1 MVVLKFGGSSVKNPE
16 ALKKVASIVKEHT
29 SHGKVIVVVSAFG
42 GVTDL
47 LHQYAQQAAT
57 QTETSV
63 KTLELIS
70 SKTLENLDFWNAD
83 PQTREAVS
91 RIENRLSVLGQQ
103 LFDQEVNLA
112 EVQDE
117 ILIAGEAV
125 SSRVLSGFLNH
136 LGMPNVLKD
145 SSDFIIA
152 AHEGRRV
159 RVDYPLTYAKIKPL
173 SEVANLLVMPG
184 FMAKTK
190 GGKLT
195 TLGRGGSDFSAALV
209 ANGIDAQQLYIYTDV
224 SGIYTADPRFV
235 KQAKPIKRLSYE
247 EALELSHFGAKVLYA
262 PSVQPA
268 FEKNIPLYV
277 KNTFDPTAE
286 GTYISSSE
294 LITEQDTVMGIS
306 HLSSI
311 SLITVEGA
319 DLIGQMGFTTRF
331 FETLSTNHIN
341 VILITQASS
350 EYSLCIAIDTADAE
364 KAQRALNQRF
374 ELEISTGRMKPV
386 RIESGLSIVALVG
399 EHMKSHTG
407 VSGKLFSSLGAN
419 NINIIAIAQGSS
431 ERNISFVIDE
441 KNVKKALNTIHER
454 FFEKQRKQINLFV
467 VGVGTV
473 GSRLLNILQL
483 QRQHLL
489 DRLSIDIRIVGLS
502 NSKKMAFNE
511 NGHDLSDWKSH
522 LEKGQAAALSE
533 LVKTIQSL
541 NLRNSILIDNTAS
554 HEVSDLYLE
563 LLQQGVG
570 VVTCN
575 KIACSSALKNY
586 KALQK
591 ASIDQKVPFYY
602 ETNVGAGLP
611 IIDTL
616 KNLIDS
622 GDSIRSIVAVLSG
635 SLNFI
640 FDTYNS
646 TTSFKEVVEAAM
658 SGGYT
663 EPDPRIDLSGLDVK
677 RKLLILARESGFELE
692 LDAIQT
698 AAFLPDGA
706 LETPNVEAFLS
717 ILAANEQHF
726 ANLYKEAKAKQQKL
740 KFVAELSVG
749 PDQHIQ
755 AKVGLQGVDSSSDY
769 YTLSGSDNILML
781 YTDRYQKQPMV
792 IKGAGAGADVT
803 ASGIFGDIIRASNHR

>member
-16 ALKKVASIVKEHT
+16 ALKKVASIVKEHA
-29 SHGKVIVVVSAFG
+29 SQGKVIVVVSAFG

-47 LHQYAQQAAT
+47 LNQYAQEAAT
-57 QTETSV
+57 QTKTYA

-83 PQTREAVS
+83 SQTREAVS
-91 RIENRLSVLGQQ
+91 RIENRLSDLGQQ
-103 LFDQEVNLA
+103 LFDQEITVDEA
-112 EVQDE
+112 QDE
-117 ILIAGEAV
+117 ILISGEAV

-136 LGMPNVLKD
+136 LNMPNILKD
-145 SSDFIIA
+145 SSDFIVA
-152 AHEGRRV
+152 THEGRRV
-159 RVDYPLTYAKIKPL
+159 RVDYALTYSKIKPL
-173 SEVANLLVMPG
+173 SEVANLVVMPG

-190 GGKLT
+190 EGKLT

-209 ANGIDAQQLYIYTDV
+209 ANGVDAHQLFIYTDV
-224 SGIYTADPRFV
+224 SGIFTADPRFV

-277 KNTFDPTAE
+277 KNTFDSAAE
-286 GTYISSSE
+286 GTYISSSQ

-331 FETLSTNHIN
+331 FETLSTHHIN

-350 EYSLCIAIDTADAE
+350 EYSLCIAIDSADAD
-364 KAQRALNQRF
+364 KAQSALNNRF

-399 EHMKSHTG
+399 EHMKSQTG
-407 VSGKLFSSLGAN
+407 ISGKLFSSLGAN

-522 LEKGQAAALSE
+522 LEKGQAAALPE
-533 LVKTIQSL
+533 LVQTSQSL

-640 FDTYNS
+640 FDTYNA

-706 LETPNVEAFLS
+706 LETPSVEDFLS
-717 ILAANEQHF
+717 LLAANEQHF
-726 ANLYKEAKAKQQKL
+726 ESLYKEAKAKQQKL
-740 KFVAELSVG
+740 KFVAELTVDS
-749 PDQHIQ
+749 DQQIQ

>member
-42 GVTDL
+42 GITDL
-47 LHQYAQQAAT
+47 LHLYAQQAAA
-57 QTETSV
+57 QTETYA

-83 PQTREAVS
+83 SQTREAVS

-103 LFDQEVNLA
+103 LFDQELNLD

-145 SSDFIIA
+145 SSDFIVA

-173 SEVANLLVMPG
+173 REVANLLVMPG

-190 GGKLT
+190 EGKLT

-209 ANGIDAQQLYIYTDV
+209 ANGVDAQQLYIYTDV

-277 KNTFDPTAE
+277 KNTFDPAAE

-331 FETLSTNHIN
+331 FETLSTHHIN

-522 LEKGQAAALSE
+522 LEKGQAAALPE
-533 LVKTIQSL
+533 LVQTIQSL

-640 FDTYNS
+640 FDTYNA

-717 ILAANEQHF
+717 LLEANEQHF
-726 ANLYKEAKAKQQKL
+726 ASLYQEAKAKQQKL

-749 PDQHIQ
+749 ADQHIK
-755 AKVGLQGVDSSSDY
+755 AKVGLQGVGSSSDY

>member
-42 GVTDL
+42 GITDL

-57 QTETSV
+57 QTETYA

-83 PQTREAVS
+83 SQTREAVS
-91 RIENRLSVLGQQ
+91 LIENRLSALGQQ
-103 LFDQEVNLA
+103 LFDQELNLD

-145 SSDFIIA
+145 SSDFIVA

-173 SEVANLLVMPG
+173 REVANLLVMPG

-190 GGKLT
+190 EGKLT

-209 ANGIDAQQLYIYTDV
+209 ANGVDAQQLYIYTDV

-277 KNTFDPTAE
+277 KNTFDPAAE

-331 FETLSTNHIN
+331 FETLSTHHIN

-350 EYSLCIAIDTADAE
+350 EYSLCIAIDAADAD
-364 KAQRALNQRF
+364 KAQRGLNQRF

-522 LEKGQAAALSE
+522 LEKGQAAALPE
-533 LVKTIQSL
+533 LVQTIQSL

-640 FDTYNS
+640 FDTYIA

-717 ILAANEQHF
+717 LLEANEQHF
-726 ANLYKEAKAKQQKL
+726 ASLYQEAKAKQQKL

-749 PDQHIQ
+749 ADQHIK
-755 AKVGLQGVDSSSDY
+755 AKVGLQGVGSSSDY

>member
-57 QTETSV
+57 QTETYAI
-63 KTLELIS
+63 TLELIS

-83 PQTREAVS
+83 SQTREAVS

-103 LFDQEVNLA
+103 LFDQELNLA

-145 SSDFIIA
+145 SSDFIVA

-173 SEVANLLVMPG
+173 GEVANLLVMPG

-190 GGKLT
+190 EGKLT

-209 ANGIDAQQLYIYTDV
+209 ANGVDAQQLFIYTDV

-331 FETLSTNHIN
+331 FETLSTHHIN

-350 EYSLCIAIDTADAE
+350 EYSLCIAIDTTDAD
-364 KAQRALNQRF
+364 KAQSALNQRF

-473 GSRLLNILQL
+473 GSRLLNILKL

-489 DRLSIDIRIVGLS
+489 DRFSIDIRIVGLS

-511 NGHDLSDWKSH
+511 KGHDLSDWKSL
-522 LEKGQAAALSE
+522 LEKGQAAALPE
-533 LVKTIQSL
+533 LVQTIQSL

-640 FDTYNS
+640 FDTYNA

-698 AAFLPDGA
+698 AAFLPNGA

-717 ILAANEQHF
+717 LLAANEQHF
-726 ANLYKEAKAKQQKL
+726 ASLYKEAKAKQQKL

-749 PDQHIQ
+749 ADQHIQ

>member
-29 SHGKVIVVVSAFG
+29 SQGKVIVVVSAFG
-42 GVTDL
+42 GITDL

-57 QTETSV
+57 QTESYA

-83 PQTREAVS
+83 SQTREAVS

-103 LFDQEVNLA
+103 LFDQELNLA

-145 SSDFIIA
+145 SSDFIVA

-173 SEVANLLVMPG
+173 REVANLLVMPG

-190 GGKLT
+190 EGKLT

-209 ANGIDAQQLYIYTDV
+209 ANGVDAQQLYIYTDV

-277 KNTFDPTAE
+277 KNTFDPAAE

-331 FETLSTNHIN
+331 FETLSTHHIN

-350 EYSLCIAIDTADAE
+350 EYSLCIAIDTADAD

-489 DRLSIDIRIVGLS
+489 DRLSIDIRIVGLI

-522 LEKGQAAALSE
+522 LEKGQAAALPE
-533 LVKTIQSL
+533 LVQTIQSL

-640 FDTYNS
+640 FDTYNA

-717 ILAANEQHF
+717 LLEANEQHF
-726 ANLYKEAKAKQQKL
+726 ASLYQEAKAKQQKL

-749 PDQHIQ
+749 ADQHIK
-755 AKVGLQGVDSSSDY
+755 AKVGLQGVGSSSDY

>member
-16 ALKKVASIVKEHT
+16 ALKKVASIVKEHA

-47 LHQYAQQAAT
+47 LNQYAQEAAT
-57 QTETSV
+57 QTKTYA

-83 PQTREAVS
+83 SQTREAVS
-91 RIENRLSVLGQQ
+91 RIENRLSDLGQQ
-103 LFDQEVNLA
+103 LFDQEITVDEA
-112 EVQDE
+112 QDE

-136 LGMPNVLKD
+136 LNMPNILKD
-145 SSDFIIA
+145 SSDFIVA
-152 AHEGRRV
+152 THEGRRV
-159 RVDYPLTYAKIKPL
+159 RVDYALTYSKIKPL
-173 SEVANLLVMPG
+173 SEMANLVVMPG

-190 GGKLT
+190 EGKLT

-209 ANGIDAQQLYIYTDV
+209 ANGVDAHQLFIYTDV

-268 FEKNIPLYV
+268 FEKNIPLHV
-277 KNTFDPTAE
+277 KNTFDSAAE

-331 FETLSTNHIN
+331 FETLSTHHIN

-350 EYSLCIAIDTADAE
+350 EYSLCIAIDSADAD
-364 KAQRALNQRF
+364 KAQSALNNRF

-399 EHMKSHTG
+399 EHMKSQTG
-407 VSGKLFSSLGAN
+407 ISGKLFSSLGAN

-441 KNVKKALNTIHER
+441 KNVKKALNTIHEL
-454 FFEKQRKQINLFV
+454 FFEKQSKQLNLFV

-489 DRLSIDIRIVGLS
+489 DRLSIDIRIV
-502 NSKKMAFNE
+502 
-511 NGHDLSDWKSH
+511 
-522 LEKGQAAALSE
+522 
-533 LVKTIQSL
+533 
-541 NLRNSILIDNTAS
+541 
-554 HEVSDLYLE
+554 
-563 LLQQGVG
+563 
-570 VVTCN
+570 
-575 KIACSSALKNY
+575 
-586 KALQK
+586 
-591 ASIDQKVPFYY
+591 
-602 ETNVGAGLP
+602 
-611 IIDTL
+611 
-616 KNLIDS
+616 
-622 GDSIRSIVAVLSG
+622 
-635 SLNFI
+635 
-640 FDTYNS
+640 
-646 TTSFKEVVEAAM
+646 
-658 SGGYT
+658 
-663 EPDPRIDLSGLDVK
+663 
-677 RKLLILARESGFELE
+677 
-692 LDAIQT
+692 
-698 AAFLPDGA
+698 
-706 LETPNVEAFLS
+706 
-717 ILAANEQHF
+717 
-726 ANLYKEAKAKQQKL
+726 
-740 KFVAELSVG
+740 
-749 PDQHIQ
+749 
-755 AKVGLQGVDSSSDY
+755 
-769 YTLSGSDNILML
+769 
-781 YTDRYQKQPMV
+781 
-792 IKGAGAGADVT
+792 
-803 ASGIFGDIIRASNHR
+803 

>member
-42 GVTDL
+42 GITDL

-57 QTETSV
+57 QTETYA

-83 PQTREAVS
+83 SQTREAVS

-103 LFDQEVNLA
+103 LFDQELNLA

-117 ILIAGEAV
+117 ILIAGETV

-145 SSDFIIA
+145 SSDFIVA

-173 SEVANLLVMPG
+173 GEVANLLVMPG

-190 GGKLT
+190 EGKLT

-209 ANGIDAQQLYIYTDV
+209 ANGVDAQQLYIYTDV

-277 KNTFDPTAE
+277 KNTFDPAAE

-331 FETLSTNHIN
+331 FETLSTHHIN

-350 EYSLCIAIDTADAE
+350 EYSLCIAIDTADAD

-522 LEKGQAAALSE
+522 LEKGQAAALPE
-533 LVKTIQSL
+533 LVQTIQSL

-640 FDTYNS
+640 FDTYNA

-717 ILAANEQHF
+717 LLEANEQHF
-726 ANLYKEAKAKQQKL
+726 ASLYQEAKAKQQKL

-749 PDQHIQ
+749 ADQHIK
-755 AKVGLQGVDSSSDY
+755 AKVGLQGVGSSSDY

>member
-29 SHGKVIVVVSAFG
+29 SHGKVIIVVSAFG

-47 LHQYAQQAAT
+47 LNQYAQEAAT
-57 QTETSV
+57 QTKTYA

-70 SKTLENLDFWNAD
+70 SKTAENLDFWNAD
-83 PQTREAVS
+83 SQTREAVS
-91 RIENRLSVLGQQ
+91 RIENRLLALGQQ

-117 ILIAGEAV
+117 ILITGEAV
-125 SSRVLSGFLNH
+125 SSRVLSGFLSH
-136 LGMPNVLKD
+136 FGMPNVLKD
-145 SSDFIIA
+145 SSDFIVA

-159 RVDYPLTYAKIKPL
+159 RVDYTLTYAKIKPL
-173 SEVANLLVMPG
+173 GEVANLLVMPG

-190 GGKLT
+190 EGKLT

-209 ANGIDAQQLYIYTDV
+209 ANGVDAKQLFIYTDV

-277 KNTFDPTAE
+277 KNTFDPAAE

-294 LITEQDTVMGIS
+294 LIIEQDTVMGIS

-331 FETLSTNHIN
+331 FETLSTHHIN

-350 EYSLCIAIDTADAE
+350 EYSLCIAIDSAEAD
-364 KAQRALNQRF
+364 KAQSALNNRF

-399 EHMKSHTG
+399 EHMKSQTG

-483 QRQHLL
+483 QHQHLL

-511 NGHDLSDWKSH
+511 NGHDLSDWKTH
-522 LEKGQAAALSE
+522 LEKGQSAALPE
-533 LVKTIQSL
+533 LVQTIQSL

-640 FDTYNS
+640 FDTYNA

-658 SGGYT
+658 AGGYT

-706 LETPNVEAFLS
+706 LETPSVEAFLS
-717 ILAANEQHF
+717 LLAANEQHF
-726 ANLYKEAKAKQQKL
+726 ESLYIEAKAKQQKL
-740 KFVAELSVG
+740 KFVAELTVN
-749 PDQHIQ
+749 PDQQIQ

>member
-42 GVTDL
+42 GITDL
-47 LHQYAQQAAT
+47 LHLYAQQAAA
-57 QTETSV
+57 QTETYA

-83 PQTREAVS
+83 SQTREAVF

-103 LFDQEVNLA
+103 LFDQELNLA

-145 SSDFIIA
+145 SSDFIVA

-173 SEVANLLVMPG
+173 REVANLLVMPG

-190 GGKLT
+190 EGKLT

-209 ANGIDAQQLYIYTDV
+209 ANGVDAQQLYIYTDV

-277 KNTFDPTAE
+277 KNTFDLAAE

-331 FETLSTNHIN
+331 FETLSTHHIN

-350 EYSLCIAIDTADAE
+350 EYSLCIAIDTADAD

-522 LEKGQAAALSE
+522 LEKGQAAALPE
-533 LVKTIQSL
+533 LVQTIQSL

-640 FDTYNS
+640 FDTYNA

-717 ILAANEQHF
+717 LLEANEQHF
-726 ANLYKEAKAKQQKL
+726 ASLYQEAKAKQQKL

-749 PDQHIQ
+749 ADQHIK
-755 AKVGLQGVDSSSDY
+755 AKVGLQGVGSSSDY

>member
-42 GVTDL
+42 GITDL

-57 QTETSV
+57 QTETYA

-83 PQTREAVS
+83 SQTREAVS
-91 RIENRLSVLGQQ
+91 LIENRLSALGQQ
-103 LFDQEVNLA
+103 LFDQELNLA

-145 SSDFIIA
+145 SSDFIVA

-173 SEVANLLVMPG
+173 REVANLLVMPG

-190 GGKLT
+190 EGKLT

-209 ANGIDAQQLYIYTDV
+209 ANGVDAQQLFIYTDV

-277 KNTFDPTAE
+277 KNTFDPAAE

-331 FETLSTNHIN
+331 FETLSTHHIN

-350 EYSLCIAIDTADAE
+350 EYSLCIAIDTADAD

-522 LEKGQAAALSE
+522 LEKGQAAALPE
-533 LVKTIQSL
+533 LVQTIQSL

-640 FDTYNS
+640 FDTYNA

-717 ILAANEQHF
+717 LLAANEQHF
-726 ANLYKEAKAKQQKL
+726 ASLYKEAKAKQQKL

-749 PDQHIQ
+749 ADQHIQ

>member
-57 QTETSV
+57 QTETYT

-70 SKTLENLDFWNAD
+70 FKTLENLDFWNAD
-83 PQTREAVS
+83 SQTREAVS
-91 RIENRLSVLGQQ
+91 RMETRLSALGQQ
-103 LFDQEVNLA
+103 LFDQELNLA

-145 SSDFIIA
+145 SSDFIVA

-173 SEVANLLVMPG
+173 GEVANLLVMPG

-190 GGKLT
+190 EGKLT

-209 ANGIDAQQLYIYTDV
+209 ANGVDAQQLYIYTDV

-331 FETLSTNHIN
+331 FETLSTHHIN

-350 EYSLCIAIDTADAE
+350 EYSLCIAIDTADAD

-522 LEKGQAAALSE
+522 LEKGQAAALPE
-533 LVKTIQSL
+533 LVQTIQSL

-554 HEVSDLYLE
+554 HEVSHLYLE

-640 FDTYNS
+640 FDTYNA

-677 RKLLILARESGFELE
+677 RKLLILARESRFELE

-706 LETPNVEAFLS
+706 LETSNVEAFLS
-717 ILAANEQHF
+717 LLAANEQHF
-726 ANLYKEAKAKQQKL
+726 ASLYKEAKAKQQKL

-749 PDQHIQ
+749 ADHYIQ

>member
-57 QTETSV
+57 QTETYAI
-63 KTLELIS
+63 TLELIS

-83 PQTREAVS
+83 SQTREAVS

-103 LFDQEVNLA
+103 LFDQELNLA

-145 SSDFIIA
+145 SSDFIVA

-173 SEVANLLVMPG
+173 GEVANLLVMPG

-190 GGKLT
+190 EGKLT

-209 ANGIDAQQLYIYTDV
+209 ANGVDAQQLFIYTDV

-286 GTYISSSE
+286 GTHISSSE

-331 FETLSTNHIN
+331 FETLSTHHIN

-350 EYSLCIAIDTADAE
+350 EYSLCIAIDTTDAD
-364 KAQRALNQRF
+364 KAQSALNQRF

-473 GSRLLNILQL
+473 GSRLLNILKL

-489 DRLSIDIRIVGLS
+489 DRFSIDIRIVGLS

-511 NGHDLSDWKSH
+511 NGHDLSDWKSL
-522 LEKGQAAALSE
+522 LEKGQAAALPE
-533 LVKTIQSL
+533 LVQTIQSL

-640 FDTYNS
+640 FDTYNA

-717 ILAANEQHF
+717 LLAANEQHF
-726 ANLYKEAKAKQQKL
+726 ASLYKEAKAKQQKL

-749 PDQHIQ
+749 ADQHIQ

>member
-16 ALKKVASIVKEHT
+16 ALKKVASIVKEHA

-47 LHQYAQQAAT
+47 LNQYAQEAAT
-57 QTETSV
+57 QTKTYA

-83 PQTREAVS
+83 SQTREAVS
-91 RIENRLSVLGQQ
+91 RIENRLSDLGQQ
-103 LFDQEVNLA
+103 LFDQEITVDEA
-112 EVQDE
+112 QDE
-117 ILIAGEAV
+117 ILISGEAV

-136 LGMPNVLKD
+136 LNMPNILKD
-145 SSDFIIA
+145 SSDFIVA
-152 AHEGRRV
+152 THEGRRV
-159 RVDYPLTYAKIKPL
+159 RVDYALTYSKIKPL
-173 SEVANLLVMPG
+173 SEVANLVVMPG

-190 GGKLT
+190 EGKLT

-209 ANGIDAQQLYIYTDV
+209 ANGVDAHQLFIYTDV

-268 FEKNIPLYV
+268 FEKNIPLHI
-277 KNTFDPTAE
+277 KNTFDSAAE
-286 GTYISSSE
+286 GTYISSSQ

-331 FETLSTNHIN
+331 FETLSTHHIN

-350 EYSLCIAIDTADAE
+350 EYSLCIAIDSADAD
-364 KAQRALNQRF
+364 KAQSALNNRF

-399 EHMKSHTG
+399 EHMKSQTG
-407 VSGKLFSSLGAN
+407 ISGKLFSSLGAN

-522 LEKGQAAALSE
+522 LEKGQAAALPE
-533 LVKTIQSL
+533 LVQTIQSL

-640 FDTYNS
+640 FDTYNA

-706 LETPNVEAFLS
+706 LETPSVEDFLS
-717 ILAANEQHF
+717 LLAANEQHF
-726 ANLYKEAKAKQQKL
+726 ESLYKEAKAKQQKL
-740 KFVAELSVG
+740 KFVAELTVDS
-749 PDQHIQ
+749 DQQIQ

>member
-16 ALKKVASIVKEHT
+16 ALKQVASIVKEHT

-57 QTETSV
+57 QTETYT

-70 SKTLENLDFWNAD
+70 FKTLENLDFWNAD
-83 PQTREAVS
+83 SQTREAVS
-91 RIENRLSVLGQQ
+91 RMETRLSALGQQ
-103 LFDQEVNLA
+103 LFDQELNLA

-145 SSDFIIA
+145 SSDFIVA

-173 SEVANLLVMPG
+173 GEVANLLVMPG

-190 GGKLT
+190 EGKLT

-209 ANGIDAQQLYIYTDV
+209 ANGVDAQQLFIYTDV

-331 FETLSTNHIN
+331 FETLSTHHIN

-350 EYSLCIAIDTADAE
+350 EYSLCIAIDTTDAD
-364 KAQRALNQRF
+364 KAQSALNQRF

-522 LEKGQAAALSE
+522 LEKGQAAALPE
-533 LVKTIQSL
+533 LVQTIQSL

-640 FDTYNS
+640 FDTYNA

-717 ILAANEQHF
+717 LLAANEQHF
-726 ANLYKEAKAKQQKL
+726 ASLYKEAKAKQQKL

-749 PDQHIQ
+749 ADQHIQ

>member
-42 GVTDL
+42 GITDL

-57 QTETSV
+57 LTETYA

-83 PQTREAVS
+83 SQTREAVS

-103 LFDQEVNLA
+103 LFDQELNLD

-145 SSDFIIA
+145 SSDFIVA

-173 SEVANLLVMPG
+173 REVANLLVMPG

-190 GGKLT
+190 EGKLT

-209 ANGIDAQQLYIYTDV
+209 ANGVDAQQLYIYTDV

-277 KNTFDPTAE
+277 KNTFDPAAE

-331 FETLSTNHIN
+331 FETLSTHHIN

-350 EYSLCIAIDTADAE
+350 EYSLCIAIDTADAD

-489 DRLSIDIRIVGLS
+489 DRLSIDIRIVGLI

-522 LEKGQAAALSE
+522 LEKGQAAALPE
-533 LVKTIQSL
+533 LVQTIQSL

-640 FDTYNS
+640 FDTYNA

-717 ILAANEQHF
+717 LLEANEQHF
-726 ANLYKEAKAKQQKL
+726 ASLYQEAKAKQQKL

-749 PDQHIQ
+749 ADQHIK
-755 AKVGLQGVDSSSDY
+755 AKVGLQGVGSSSDY

>member
-16 ALKKVASIVKEHT
+16 ALKKVASIVKEHA

-47 LHQYAQQAAT
+47 LNQYAQEAAT
-57 QTETSV
+57 QTKTYA

-83 PQTREAVS
+83 SQTREAVS
-91 RIENRLSVLGQQ
+91 RIENRLSDLGQQ
-103 LFDQEVNLA
+103 LFDQEITVDEA
-112 EVQDE
+112 QDE

-136 LGMPNVLKD
+136 LSMPNILKD
-145 SSDFIIA
+145 SSDFIVA
-152 AHEGRRV
+152 THEGRRV
-159 RVDYPLTYAKIKPL
+159 RVDYALTYSKIKPL
-173 SEVANLLVMPG
+173 SEVANLVVMPG

-190 GGKLT
+190 EGKPT
-195 TLGRGGSDFSAALV
+195 TLGRGGSDFSAALI
-209 ANGIDAQQLYIYTDV
+209 ANGVDAQQLFIYTDV

-277 KNTFDPTAE
+277 KNTFDSAAE

-331 FETLSTNHIN
+331 FETLSTHHIN
-341 VILITQASS
+341 IILITQASS
-350 EYSLCIAIDTADAE
+350 EYSLCIAIDSADAD
-364 KAQRALNQRF
+364 KAQSALNNRF

-399 EHMKSHTG
+399 EHMKSQTG
-407 VSGKLFSSLGAN
+407 ISGKLFSSLGAN

-522 LEKGQAAALSE
+522 LEKGQAAALPE
-533 LVKTIQSL
+533 LVQTIQSL

-640 FDTYNS
+640 FDTYNA

-706 LETPNVEAFLS
+706 LETPSVEDFLS
-717 ILAANEQHF
+717 LLAANEQHF
-726 ANLYKEAKAKQQKL
+726 ESLYKEAKAKQQKL
-740 KFVAELSVG
+740 KFVAELTVDSY
-749 PDQHIQ
+749 QQIQ

>member
-57 QTETSV
+57 QTETYAI
-63 KTLELIS
+63 TLELIS

-83 PQTREAVS
+83 SQTREAVS

-103 LFDQEVNLA
+103 LFDQELNLA

-145 SSDFIIA
+145 SSDFIVA

-173 SEVANLLVMPG
+173 GEVANLLVMPG

-190 GGKLT
+190 EGKLT

-209 ANGIDAQQLYIYTDV
+209 ANGVDAQQLFIYTDV

-331 FETLSTNHIN
+331 FETLSTHHIN

-350 EYSLCIAIDTADAE
+350 EYSLCIAIDTTDAD
-364 KAQRALNQRF
+364 KAQSALNQRF

-473 GSRLLNILQL
+473 GSRLLNILKL

-489 DRLSIDIRIVGLS
+489 DRFSIDIRIVGLS

-511 NGHDLSDWKSH
+511 NGHDLSDWKSL
-522 LEKGQAAALSE
+522 LEKGQAAALPE
-533 LVKTIQSL
+533 LVQTIQSL

-640 FDTYNS
+640 FDTYNA

-717 ILAANEQHF
+717 LLAANEQHF
-726 ANLYKEAKAKQQKL
+726 ASLYKEAKAKQQKL

-749 PDQHIQ
+749 ADQHIQ

>member
-57 QTETSV
+57 QTETYT

-70 SKTLENLDFWNAD
+70 FKTLENLDFWNAD
-83 PQTREAVS
+83 SQTREAVS
-91 RIENRLSVLGQQ
+91 RMETRLSALGQQ
-103 LFDQEVNLA
+103 LFDQELNLA

-145 SSDFIIA
+145 SSDFIVA

-173 SEVANLLVMPG
+173 GEVANLLVMPG

-190 GGKLT
+190 EGKLT

-209 ANGIDAQQLYIYTDV
+209 ANGVDAQQLFIYTDV

-235 KQAKPIKRLSYE
+235 KQTKPIKRLSYE

-331 FETLSTNHIN
+331 FETLSTHHIN

-350 EYSLCIAIDTADAE
+350 EYSLCIAIDTADAD

-522 LEKGQAAALSE
+522 LEKGQAAALPE
-533 LVKTIQSL
+533 LVQTIQSL

-640 FDTYNS
+640 FDTYNA

-677 RKLLILARESGFELE
+677 RKLLILARESRFELE

-706 LETPNVEAFLS
+706 LETSNVEAFLS
-717 ILAANEQHF
+717 LLAANEQHF
-726 ANLYKEAKAKQQKL
+726 ASLYKEAKAKQQKL

-749 PDQHIQ
+749 ADQHIQ

>member
-16 ALKKVASIVKEHT
+16 ALKQVASIVKEHT

-57 QTETSV
+57 QTETYT

-70 SKTLENLDFWNAD
+70 FKTLENLDFWNAD
-83 PQTREAVS
+83 SQTREAVS
-91 RIENRLSVLGQQ
+91 RMETRLSALGQQ
-103 LFDQEVNLA
+103 LFDQELNLA

-145 SSDFIIA
+145 SSDFIVA

-173 SEVANLLVMPG
+173 GEVANLLVMPG

-190 GGKLT
+190 EGKLT

-209 ANGIDAQQLYIYTDV
+209 ANGVDAQQLFIYTDV

-286 GTYISSSE
+286 GTHISSSE

-331 FETLSTNHIN
+331 FETLSTHHIN

-350 EYSLCIAIDTADAE
+350 EYSLCIAIDTADAD
-364 KAQRALNQRF
+364 KAQRALNKRF

-522 LEKGQAAALSE
+522 LEKGQAAALPE
-533 LVKTIQSL
+533 LVQTIQSL

-554 HEVSDLYLE
+554 HEVSHLYLE

-640 FDTYNS
+640 FDTYNA

-677 RKLLILARESGFELE
+677 RKLLILARESRFELE

-706 LETPNVEAFLS
+706 LETSNVEAFLS
-717 ILAANEQHF
+717 LLAANEQHF
-726 ANLYKEAKAKQQKL
+726 ASLYKEAKAKQQKL

-749 PDQHIQ
+749 ADHYIQ

>member
-16 ALKKVASIVKEHT
+16 ALKQVASIVKEHT

-57 QTETSV
+57 QTETYAI
-63 KTLELIS
+63 TLELIS

-83 PQTREAVS
+83 SQTREAVS

-103 LFDQEVNLA
+103 LFDQELNLA

-145 SSDFIIA
+145 SSDFIVA

-173 SEVANLLVMPG
+173 GEVANLLVMPG

-190 GGKLT
+190 EGKLT

-209 ANGIDAQQLYIYTDV
+209 ANGVDAQQLFIYTDV

-286 GTYISSSE
+286 GTHISSSE

-331 FETLSTNHIN
+331 FETLSTHHIN

-350 EYSLCIAIDTADAE
+350 EYSLCIAIDTTDAD
-364 KAQRALNQRF
+364 KAQSALNQRF

-473 GSRLLNILQL
+473 GSRLLNILKL

-489 DRLSIDIRIVGLS
+489 DRFSIDIRIVGLS

-522 LEKGQAAALSE
+522 LEKGQAAALPE
-533 LVKTIQSL
+533 LVQTIQSL

-554 HEVSDLYLE
+554 HEVSHLYLE

-640 FDTYNS
+640 FDTYNA

-706 LETPNVEAFLS
+706 LETSNVEAFLS
-717 ILAANEQHF
+717 LLAANEQHF
-726 ANLYKEAKAKQQKL
+726 ASLYKEAKAKQQKL

-749 PDQHIQ
+749 ADQHIQ

>member
-57 QTETSV
+57 QTETYT

-70 SKTLENLDFWNAD
+70 FKTLENLDFWNAD
-83 PQTREAVS
+83 SQTREAVS
-91 RIENRLSVLGQQ
+91 RMETRLSALGQQ
-103 LFDQEVNLA
+103 LFDQELNLA

-145 SSDFIIA
+145 SSDFIVA

-173 SEVANLLVMPG
+173 GEVANLLVMPG

-190 GGKLT
+190 EGKLT

-209 ANGIDAQQLYIYTDV
+209 ANGVDAQQLFIYTDV

-286 GTYISSSE
+286 GTHISSSE

-331 FETLSTNHIN
+331 FETLSTHHIN

-350 EYSLCIAIDTADAE
+350 EYSLCIAIDTADAD

-473 GSRLLNILQL
+473 GSRLLNILKL
-483 QRQHLL
+483 QRQHLS
-489 DRLSIDIRIVGLS
+489 DRFSIDIRIVGLS

-522 LEKGQAAALSE
+522 LEKGQAAALPE
-533 LVKTIQSL
+533 LVQTIQSL

-563 LLQQGVG
+563 LLQHGVG

-640 FDTYNS
+640 FDTYNA

-706 LETPNVEAFLS
+706 LETSNVEAFLS
-717 ILAANEQHF
+717 LLAANEQHF
-726 ANLYKEAKAKQQKL
+726 ASLYKEAKAKQQKL

-749 PDQHIQ
+749 ADHYIQ

>member
-42 GVTDL
+42 GITDL

-57 QTETSV
+57 QTETYA

-83 PQTREAVS
+83 SQTREAVS
-91 RIENRLSVLGQQ
+91 LIENRLSALGQQ
-103 LFDQEVNLA
+103 LFDQELNLD

-145 SSDFIIA
+145 SSDFIVA

-173 SEVANLLVMPG
+173 REVANLLVMPG

-190 GGKLT
+190 EGKLT

-209 ANGIDAQQLYIYTDV
+209 ANGVDAQQLYIYTDV

-277 KNTFDPTAE
+277 KNTFDPAAE

-331 FETLSTNHIN
+331 FETLSTHHIN

-350 EYSLCIAIDTADAE
+350 EYSLCIAIDTADAD

-502 NSKKMAFNE
+502 NSKKMAYNE

-522 LEKGQAAALSE
+522 LEKGQAAALPE
-533 LVKTIQSL
+533 LVQTIQSL

-640 FDTYNS
+640 FDTYNA

-717 ILAANEQHF
+717 LLEANEQHF
-726 ANLYKEAKAKQQKL
+726 ASLYQEAKAKQQKL

-749 PDQHIQ
+749 ADQHIK
-755 AKVGLQGVDSSSDY
+755 AKVGLQGVGSSSDY

>member
-16 ALKKVASIVKEHT
+16 ALKQVASIVKEHT

-57 QTETSV
+57 QTETYT

-70 SKTLENLDFWNAD
+70 FKTLENLDFWNAD
-83 PQTREAVS
+83 SQTREAVS
-91 RIENRLSVLGQQ
+91 RMETRLSALGQQ
-103 LFDQEVNLA
+103 LFDQELNLA

-145 SSDFIIA
+145 SSDFIVA

-173 SEVANLLVMPG
+173 GEVANLLVMPG

-190 GGKLT
+190 EGKLT

-209 ANGIDAQQLYIYTDV
+209 ANGVDAQQLFIYTDV

-235 KQAKPIKRLSYE
+235 KQTKPIKRLSYE

-286 GTYISSSE
+286 GTHISSSE

-331 FETLSTNHIN
+331 FETLSTHHIN

-350 EYSLCIAIDTADAE
+350 EYSLCIAIDTADAD

-522 LEKGQAAALSE
+522 LEKGQAAALPE
-533 LVKTIQSL
+533 LVQTIQSL

-554 HEVSDLYLE
+554 HEVSHLYLE

-640 FDTYNS
+640 FDTYNA

-677 RKLLILARESGFELE
+677 RKLLILARESRFELE

-706 LETPNVEAFLS
+706 LETSNVEAFLS
-717 ILAANEQHF
+717 LLAANEQHF
-726 ANLYKEAKAKQQKL
+726 ASLYKEAKAKQQKL

-749 PDQHIQ
+749 ADHYIQ

>member
-16 ALKKVASIVKEHT
+16 ALKKVASIVKEHA

-47 LHQYAQQAAT
+47 LNQYAQEAAT
-57 QTETSV
+57 QTKTYA

-83 PQTREAVS
+83 SQTREAVS
-91 RIENRLSVLGQQ
+91 RIENRLSDLGQQ
-103 LFDQEVNLA
+103 LFDQEITVDEA
-112 EVQDE
+112 QDE

-136 LGMPNVLKD
+136 LNMPNILKD
-145 SSDFIIA
+145 SSDFIVA
-152 AHEGRRV
+152 THQGRRV
-159 RVDYPLTYAKIKPL
+159 RVDYALTYSKIKPL
-173 SEVANLLVMPG
+173 SEVANLVVMPG

-190 GGKLT
+190 EGKLT

-209 ANGIDAQQLYIYTDV
+209 ANGVDAQQLFIYTDV

-268 FEKNIPLYV
+268 FEKNIPLNV
-277 KNTFDPTAE
+277 KNTFDPAAE

-331 FETLSTNHIN
+331 FETLSTHHIN

-350 EYSLCIAIDTADAE
+350 EYSLCIAIDSADAD
-364 KAQRALNQRF
+364 KAQSALNNRF

-399 EHMKSHTG
+399 EHMKSQTG
-407 VSGKLFSSLGAN
+407 ISGKLFSSLGAN

-522 LEKGQAAALSE
+522 LEKGQAAALPE
-533 LVKTIQSL
+533 LVQTIQSL

-640 FDTYNS
+640 FDTYNA

-706 LETPNVEAFLS
+706 LETPSVEDFLS
-717 ILAANEQHF
+717 LLAANEQHF
-726 ANLYKEAKAKQQKL
+726 ESLYTEAKAKQQKL
-740 KFVAELSVG
+740 KFVAELTVDS
-749 PDQHIQ
+749 DQQMQ

>member
-57 QTETSV
+57 QTETYAI
-63 KTLELIS
+63 TLELIS

-83 PQTREAVS
+83 SQTREAVS

-103 LFDQEVNLA
+103 LFDQELNLA

-145 SSDFIIA
+145 SSDFIVA

-173 SEVANLLVMPG
+173 GEVANLLVMPG

-190 GGKLT
+190 EGKLT

-209 ANGIDAQQLYIYTDV
+209 ANGVDAQQLFIYTDV

-331 FETLSTNHIN
+331 FETLSTHHIN

-350 EYSLCIAIDTADAE
+350 EYSLCIAIDTTDAD
-364 KAQRALNQRF
+364 KAQSALNQRF

-473 GSRLLNILQL
+473 GSRLLNILKL

-489 DRLSIDIRIVGLS
+489 DRFSIDIRIVGLS

-511 NGHDLSDWKSH
+511 NGHDLSDWKSL
-522 LEKGQAAALSE
+522 LEKGQAAALPE
-533 LVKTIQSL
+533 LVQTIQSL

-640 FDTYNS
+640 FDTYNA

-698 AAFLPDGA
+698 AAFLPNGA

-717 ILAANEQHF
+717 LLAANEQHF
-726 ANLYKEAKAKQQKL
+726 ASLYKEAKAKQQKL

-749 PDQHIQ
+749 ADQHIQ

>member
-16 ALKKVASIVKEHT
+16 ALKQVASIVKEHT

-57 QTETSV
+57 QTETYT

-70 SKTLENLDFWNAD
+70 FKTLENLDFWNAD
-83 PQTREAVS
+83 SQTREAVS
-91 RIENRLSVLGQQ
+91 RMETRLSALGQQ
-103 LFDQEVNLA
+103 LFDQELNLA

-145 SSDFIIA
+145 SSDFIVA

-173 SEVANLLVMPG
+173 GEVANLLVMPG

-190 GGKLT
+190 EGKLT

-209 ANGIDAQQLYIYTDV
+209 ANGVDAQQLFIYTDV

-286 GTYISSSE
+286 GTHISSSE

-331 FETLSTNHIN
+331 FETLSTHHIN

-350 EYSLCIAIDTADAE
+350 EYSLCIAIDTADAD

-522 LEKGQAAALSE
+522 LEKGQAAALPE
-533 LVKTIQSL
+533 LVQTIQSL

-554 HEVSDLYLE
+554 HEVSHLYLE

-640 FDTYNS
+640 FDTYNA

-677 RKLLILARESGFELE
+677 RKLLILARESRFELE

-706 LETPNVEAFLS
+706 LETSNVEAFLS
-717 ILAANEQHF
+717 LLAANEQHF
-726 ANLYKEAKAKQQKL
+726 ASLYKEAKAKQQKL

-749 PDQHIQ
+749 ADHYIQ

>member
-42 GVTDL
+42 GITDL
-47 LHQYAQQAAT
+47 LHLYAQQAAA
-57 QTETSV
+57 QTETYA

-83 PQTREAVS
+83 SQTREAVS
-91 RIENRLSVLGQQ
+91 LIENRLSALGQQ
-103 LFDQEVNLA
+103 LFDQELNLD

-145 SSDFIIA
+145 SSDFIVA

-159 RVDYPLTYAKIKPL
+159 RVDYALTYAKIKPL
-173 SEVANLLVMPG
+173 REVANLLVMPG

-190 GGKLT
+190 EGKLT

-209 ANGIDAQQLYIYTDV
+209 ANGVDAQQLYIYTDV

-277 KNTFDPTAE
+277 KNTFDPAAE

-331 FETLSTNHIN
+331 FETLSTHHIN

-364 KAQRALNQRF
+364 KAQRALNHRF

-502 NSKKMAFNE
+502 NSKKMAYNE

-522 LEKGQAAALSE
+522 LEKGQAAALPE
-533 LVKTIQSL
+533 LVQTIQSL

-640 FDTYNS
+640 FDTYNA

-717 ILAANEQHF
+717 LLAANEQHF
-726 ANLYKEAKAKQQKL
+726 ASLYQEAKAKQQKL

-749 PDQHIQ
+749 ADQHIQ
-755 AKVGLQGVDSSSDY
+755 AKVGLQGVGSSSDY

>member
-16 ALKKVASIVKEHT
+16 ALNKVASIVKEHT

-57 QTETSV
+57 QTDTYA

-70 SKTLENLDFWNAD
+70 AKTLENLDFWNAD

-91 RIENRLSVLGQQ
+91 RIENRLSALGRQ

-117 ILIAGEAV
+117 ILVAGEAV

-136 LGMPNVLKD
+136 LGMPNVLED
-145 SSDFIIA
+145 SSDFIVA

-173 SEVANLLVMPG
+173 GEVANLLVMPG

-190 GGKLT
+190 EGKLT

-209 ANGIDAQQLYIYTDV
+209 ANGVDAQQLYIYTDV

-268 FEKNIPLYV
+268 FEKKIPLYV

-331 FETLSTNHIN
+331 FETLSTHHIN

-350 EYSLCIAIDTADAE
+350 EYSLCIAIDTADAD

-511 NGHDLSDWKSH
+511 NGHDLTDWKSH
-522 LEKGQAAALSE
+522 LEKGQAASLPE
-533 LVKTIQSL
+533 LVQTIQSL

-640 FDTYNS
+640 FDTYNA

-717 ILAANEQHF
+717 LLAANEQHF
-726 ANLYKEAKAKQQKL
+726 ASLYKEVKSKQQKL

-749 PDQHIQ
+749 VDQHIQ

>member
-16 ALKKVASIVKEHT
+16 ALKQVASIVKEHT

-57 QTETSV
+57 QTETYA

-83 PQTREAVS
+83 SQTREAVS

-103 LFDQEVNLA
+103 LFDQELNLA

-145 SSDFIIA
+145 SSDFIVA

-173 SEVANLLVMPG
+173 GEVANLLVMPG

-190 GGKLT
+190 EGKLT

-209 ANGIDAQQLYIYTDV
+209 ANGVDAQQLFIYTDV

-331 FETLSTNHIN
+331 FETLSTHHIN

-350 EYSLCIAIDTADAE
+350 EYSLCIAIDTADAD

-522 LEKGQAAALSE
+522 LEKGQAAALPE
-533 LVKTIQSL
+533 LVQTIQSL

-554 HEVSDLYLE
+554 HEVSHLYLE

-640 FDTYNS
+640 FDTYNA

-706 LETPNVEAFLS
+706 LETPNVEDFLS
-717 ILAANEQHF
+717 LLAANEQHF
-726 ANLYKEAKAKQQKL
+726 ASLYKEAKAKQQKL

-749 PDQHIQ
+749 ADQRIQ